1 MVSGK
6 FRNLWV
12 NTKPVLLKSRLN
24 VQEYSNGIL
33 QGDRVVLAKAI
44 TLVESQ
50 LNDDRQLADALLEG
64 VISKT
69 GNAIRIG
76 ITGVPG
82 VGKSTFIEA
91 FGKHIIEQHQKKVA
105 VLTVDPSSSITR
117 GSILGDK
124 TRMNELAKN
133 PMAFVRPSAS
143 GEALGGV
150 THRTREA
157 IHLCE
162 AAGFEAIIVET
173 VGVGQS
179 EIAIK
184 KAVDFFLL
192 LMLAGAGDE
201 LQGIKKGIMEMA
213 DAIAITKAD
222 GGNKMKATEA
232 RADYEHALHLFHPDE
247 SGWTP
252 KVLTCS
258 ALQGEG
264 IDELW
269 QVIQGFEKKLKA
281 NGHFEK
287 KRQQQQVDWM
297 RECFDNLIRSEILQS
312 ETLKARFA
320 GIEQKV
326 LSKATTPQQAAQQL
340 LNDFIQS
347 LKK

>member
-1 MVSGK
+1 
-6 FRNLWV
+6 
-12 NTKPVLLKSRLN
+12 LKSRLN
-24 VQEYSNGIL
+24 VQEYTKGIL
-33 QGDRVVLAKAI
+33 RGDRVVLAKAI

-50 LNDDRQLADALLEG
+50 LHDDQQLADALLED

-76 ITGVPG
+76 ITGAPG

-91 FGKHIIEQHQKKVA
+91 FGKYIIEQQHKKVA

-162 AAGFEAIIVET
+162 AAGFETIIVET

-179 EIAIK
+179 EIAVK

-222 GGNKMKATEA
+222 SDNKKKATEA
-232 RADYEHALHLFHPDE
+232 RADYEHALHLFRPDD
-247 SGWTP
+247 SGWKP
-252 KVLTCS
+252 QVLTCS
-258 ALQGEG
+258 AFQGEG

-269 QVIQGFEKKLKA
+269 RVIRDFEKKLKA

-297 RECFDNLIRSEILQS
+297 RECFDDLVRTEILQS
-312 ETLKARFA
+312 ETLKTRAA

-326 LSKATTPQQAAQQL
+326 LNKTTTPRQGARQL
-340 LNDFIQS
+340 LDEFIQS